1 MRDLSAVDKG
11 GPTRAFLSEVWRQLG
26 SLKAPGCNN
35 GMSRTLFETQSSGE
49 LWPQSNERLM
59 IVGVGT
65 RPVARDCTVARGI
78 AHAIISRP
86 EVPTENNAQD
96 DREQDYTDGHHNKGP
111 YGHDPYVTTIGKLAH
126 DQHDRPTKTTND
138 RP

>member
-1 MRDLSAVDKG
+1 MTPLFTLEASNICFIFLDLFFILL
-11 GPTRAFLSEVWRQLG
+11 TLLSFILQV
-26 SLKAPGCNN
+26 S
-35 GMSRTLFETQSSGE
+35 T
-49 LWPQSNERLM
+49 
-59 IVGVGT
+59 IVGT

-96 DREQDYTDGHHNKGP
+96 EREQDYTDGHHNKGP